1 MQIDEA
7 KTLGPGDQVYIQSH
21 NDSFTIMLQPKIRGK
36 GVCAFARIT
45 AHDSLGR
52 TRIFSNDEVTR
63 IMLTKHIHV

>member
-1 MQIDEA
+1 MQIKEA
-7 KTLGPGDQVYIQSH
+7 ITLGPGDQFYILAN
-21 NDSFTIMLQPKIRGK
+21 NDCFTVMLQPKIRGK

-63 IMLTKHIHV
+63 FTSTRHMRV